1 MDLKN
6 KGIVLNFEPISR
18 RVLLTSDKNIYDLL
32 SDISVPIRSICGGQ
46 GTCGKCRLLIQTGKE
61 FLIAPTSSEKKFLN
75 PNDLDGGWRLGC
87 QTKIDINKL
96 QIIEKTQ
103 APQLRIFLPNEL
115 ILEDFKILTSGI
127 NKGLTIQ
134 PAVKKYYLNLEKPTL
149 TDPLP
154 DFERLV
160 RSLISVDRSL
170 NVKVQKNIEFALLRK
185 LPGLLR
191 ESNYNVTITLLNN
204 NTIIAVEPGN
214 TVKNNYGIAYDIGTT
229 TIVGYLINLN
239 SGKVYAINSRLNSQT
254 AYGEDVVTRITYIK
268 DDAQKLVTLSSAV
281 LNDLNKILI
290 NTCTEVN
297 IDPSQIYEASIVGN
311 SVMHHIF
318 LGINPIN
325 IGLSPFVPVIGKGL
339 NVKAKEL
346 NLGIAQFGNVYVAP
360 VISGFVGA
368 DTIGV
373 ILSSKIYEE
382 EELTLAIDIGTNG
395 EIIIGNKD
403 MLAVG
408 SCAAGSALEGAHISD
423 GMRAAAGAIDALKIV
438 PETLEISYS
447 TIKNKKPIGICG
459 SGLVDAI
466 AEMLKSKIITRS
478 GNFNKEFI
486 KHERFIKTEKNKEF
500 ILVRKDETSIGK
512 DITLTQS
519 DIRQIQMAKSA
530 FYSGMRMILKHL
542 GENLQIK
549 QVFLA
554 GAFGN
559 YINTKNAKFIGMI
572 PDIPDDKIYQ
582 IGNAAGV
589 GAQHCLLDKSLRDKA
604 EQLLKKIHYVEIA
617 VKEEFQKEYATA
629 MYFPHLNLD
638 HFPNLIEYEKIPKR

>member
-500 ILVRKDETSIGK
+500 ILVRKDETTIGK

>member
-1 MDLKN
+1 MDLRN
-6 KGIVLNFEPISR
+6 KSIFINFEPISR
-18 RVLLTSDKNIYDLL
+18 RVLLTSDSNIYDLL
-32 SDISVPIRSICGGQ
+32 SEISVPIRSICGGQ

-61 FLIAPTSSEKKFLN
+61 FLIHPTSSEKKFLN
-75 PNDLDGGWRLGC
+75 QNDLDNGWRLGC

-96 QIIEKTQ
+96 QLIEKAQ

-134 PAVKKYYLNLEKPTL
+134 PAVKKYYLNLKKPTL
-149 TDPLP
+149 QDPLP

-170 NVKVQKNIEFALLRK
+170 NVKVQKNIEFALLNK

-191 ESNYNVTITLLNN
+191 ESNFNVTITLLNN
-204 NTIIAVEPGN
+204 TTILAIEPGN

-229 TIVGYLINLN
+229 TIVGYLVDLN
-239 SGKVYAINSRLNSQT
+239 NGKVSAISSRLNSQT
-254 AYGEDVVTRITYIK
+254 AYGEDVVTRLTYIR
-268 DDAQKLVTLSSAV
+268 DDPQKLVTLNSAV
-281 LNDLNKILI
+281 LDDLNKILI
-290 NTCTEVN
+290 NTCTQVN
-297 IDPSQIYEASIVGN
+297 IDPSQIYEASVVGN

-325 IGLSPFVPVIGKGL
+325 IGLSPFIPVIRKGL
-339 NVKAKEL
+339 NIKAKEL
-346 NLGIAQFGNVYVAP
+346 NLGISQFGNVYVAP

-395 EIIIGNKD
+395 EIIIGNKH

-423 GMRAAAGAIDALKIV
+423 GMRAAAGAIDTLKIV

-519 DIRQIQMAKSA
+519 DIRQIQMAKGA
-530 FYSGMRMILKHL
+530 FYSGMRMILNHL
-542 GENLQIK
+542 GENLQLK

-559 YINTKNAKFIGMI
+559 YINAMNAKFIGMI
-572 PDIPDDKIYQ
+572 PDIPNDKIYQ

-589 GAQHCLLDKSLRDKA
+589 GAQHCLLNKDLRDKA
-604 EQLLKKIHYVEIA
+604 EQLIKKIQYVEIA